1 MANSFEVYW
10 TKYAEFQLDSIF
22 NFYSL
27 IASRKVATKITQ
39 SLIHASLRLA
49 IEPYINKI
57 EPLLDHLSLEY
68 RSLIHGHYKIIYR
81 ILETSSQV
89 LVVDVFDCRQNPEKI
104 LNPHK

>member
-10 TKYAEFQLDSIF
+10 TAYAEIQLDSIF
-22 NFYSL
+22 NFYSF
-27 IASRKVATKITQ
+27 IASKKVATKITQ
-39 SLIHASLRLA
+39 SLVHASLTFA
-49 IEPYINKI
+49 IKPNINRI
-57 EPLLDHLSLEY
+57 EPLLDHLSFEY

-89 LVVDVFDCRQNPEKI
+89 LVVDVFDCRQNHEKI